1 VSMGYPL
8 TLVLALCISAP
19 LAAQTAQNSRTTGLF
34 EKYKTSVVKL
44 HVTGKNPKG
53 EPADVMNGTGFF
65 ITTDGYLITALHV
78 VKKDSD
84 WLQNPDGT
92 VERTVKVNG
101 IDANNRPVVY
111 AENAALVTP
120 SEALDIAVLKTNVID
135 ARPVEFEAS
144 ISEVYSAAYSLCWQP
159 SSQMPD
165 APVGTINSSDSSRA
179 GDLMRLSNML
189 LDPANSGAPV
199 FDAEGAV
206 IGVAVGINLN
216 ERNVALARSSPQIR
230 RLLPEGANV
239 RLSRA
244 DATAKVKVVI
254 GALTPNRI
262 EFSILNST
270 SDSNF
275 EITSITT
282 EKVANLDLCP
292 ECAAV
297 RTPLTFVL
305 RDSRKKE
312 MSQGSVA
319 AGVES
324 ERIYGALE
332 TTVLK
337 PKEGLP
343 FSLTVQRASSDGAV
357 LRLVVMAT
365 ELESG
370 QRQVVEPNFLL
381 YVPSQARAYAS
392 RPITEFGFADIT
404 KQPNYIQ
411 ISTIRSAS
419 HFRDPEVIR
428 ALFELLKLDDT
439 EISFEAK
446 EALVDFSNE
455 AVVEKFIHPRGNEFS
470 ALIDSI
476 DAVIQQLRTM
486 AISSTDA
493 TLKRRAEITL
503 KDIDSNRAGL
513 AKNLQFI
520 KENPAVAQWYGPAG
534 LSDSNGSRIR
544 GQGGAHMRYGDLGG
558 ANEWVGRPSR

>member
-1 VSMGYPL
+1 LS
-8 TLVLALCISAP
+8 LVLALSMSAP
-19 LAAQTAQNSRTTGLF
+19 LAAQTQAAQDSRATGLF

-44 HVTGKNPKG
+44 RVTGKNPKG
-53 EPADVMNGTGFF
+53 EPADAINGTGFF

-92 VERTVKVNG
+92 VERTVKVSG
-101 IDANNRPVVY
+101 IDGNNRPISY
-111 AENAALVTP
+111 AENAALVGS
-120 SEALDIAVLKTNVID
+120 SEGLDIAILKTNVID
-135 ARPVEFEAS
+135 ARPVEFEARV
-144 ISEVYSAAYSLCWQP
+144 SEIYSAVYGLCWQP
-159 SSQMPD
+159 NSQMPD
-165 APVGTINSSDSSRA
+165 APVGTINSTDSSRA

-216 ERNVALARSSPQIR
+216 ERNVALARSITQIR
-230 RLLPEGANV
+230 RLLPEGAKV
-239 RLSRA
+239 RLSHA
-244 DATAKVKVVI
+244 DTTAKVKVVI
-254 GALTPNRI
+254 DTLTPNRI

-312 MSQGSVA
+312 MSHGSID
-319 AGVES
+319 AGVEL
-324 ERIYGALE
+324 ERVYGALE

-337 PKEGLP
+337 PKEALP
-343 FSLTVQRASSDGAV
+343 FSLTVERAANDGAV

-381 YVPSQARAYAS
+381 YIPSQARAYAS
-392 RPITEFGFADIT
+392 RPITEFGFADIA
-404 KQPNYIQ
+404 KQPNYIR
-411 ISTIRSAS
+411 ISAIRSAS
-419 HFRDPEVIR
+419 HFRDSEIIR
-428 ALFELLKLDDT
+428 ALFELLKVDDM
-439 EISFEAK
+439 EVSLQAK

-455 AVVEKFIHPRGNEFS
+455 AEVEKYMHPGGNEFS

-476 DAVIQQLRTM
+476 DAVTQQLRTL
-486 AISSTDA
+486 ATSSTDA
-493 TLKRRAEITL
+493 MLKKRAEITV
-503 KDIDSNRAGL
+503 KEIDSNRAGL
-513 AKNLQFI
+513 AKNLQFM
-520 KENPAVAQWYGPAG
+520 KENPAVAQLYGPVG
-534 LSDSNGSRIR
+534 LSDPPSSMMQGYGS
-544 GQGGAHMRYGDLGG
+544 GHVRYGDLGG
-558 ANEWVGRPSR
+558 AQEWVGRPSK